1 MLYDLI
7 GKLTSTLI
15 QVQEMKIK
23 QTSILGM
30 CGTKL
35 TKILL
40 KHLANES
47 IDFGKLGAGPE
58 CRKVLAES
66 L

>member
-1 MLYDLI
+1 
-7 GKLTSTLI
+7 
-15 QVQEMKIK
+15 MKIK

-40 KHLANES
+40 KHLTNEP
-47 IDFGKLGAGPE
+47 IEFGKLGAGPE
-58 CRKVLAES
+58 CRKALTES
-66 L
+66 LQMLL